1 MTDSLIAHLRQV
13 NARRQLAQ
21 QMGILEDIQA
31 VQRWQCKR
39 LLSTHAKMASQA
51 DYHDAI
57 TFFVDEL
64 YGPKDFSQRDADLIR
79 VIPKLAK
86 ALPNKAMV
94 ALDNALMLN
103 ALSFELDM
111 AVAQHLDNTPLNRD
125 TYAMAYRSV
134 SRADDRAT
142 QIAIVASLGEQ
153 LADVVKIPGVGLI
166 IKLSRRPAKMAGL
179 LALHDFLYRGF
190 SAFKGL
196 GDVKAFIEPV
206 IAAETE
212 LNAALLD
219 ARVNLTTDNPL
230 PDV

>member
-1 MTDSLIAHLRQV
+1 MVESLIAHLRQV

-21 QMGILEDIQA
+21 QIGILEDIQA

-39 LLSTHAKMASQA
+39 LLTTHAHMADQA
-51 DYHDAI
+51 EYHDAI

-94 ALDNALMLN
+94 ALNKALMLN

-111 AVAQHLDNTPLNRD
+111 AIAQQLNDEPLNRD
-125 TYAMAYRSV
+125 SYAVAYRTV
-134 SRADDRAT
+134 GRAEDRAT

-153 LADVVKIPGVGLI
+153 LADVVKIPGIGLI

-196 GDVKAFIEPV
+196 GDVSAFIEPV
-206 IAAETE
+206 IAAESE
-212 LNAALLD
+212 LNDALLD
-219 ARVNLTTDNPL
+219 ERVNLTTDNPL